1 MKRTSLCDSTGGPR
15 RSILAGKMSGTTDQ
29 SIRVALVDDDSGN
42 RKTLELVIDG
52 APGYE
57 CVGTFASAEDALG
70 RLAAASPQVVLMD
83 IQLPRMS
90 GVECVSRLK
99 ERHPELQVIMLTVF
113 ENDEL
118 VFDSLAA
125 GATGYLLK
133 RTPPGEILEAI
144 AEVHRGGSPMSSY
157 IARKVVH
164 SFQKPQRTGG
174 ANLPLSERERE
185 ILRQLAQGFRYKE
198 IADALSISLDT
209 VRSHLR
215 RIYEK
220 LHVHSRTEAVVK
232 FLGR

>member
-1 MKRTSLCDSTGGPR
+1 MSTTMTQR
-15 RSILAGKMSGTTDQ
+15 IH
-29 SIRVALVDDDSGN
+29 VALVEDDPGI
-42 RKTLELVIDG
+42 RRTLEIVLNG

-57 CVGTFASAEDALG
+57 CVGAFPSAEDALA
-70 RLAAASPQVVLMD
+70 RLANHMPDVVLMD

-90 GVECVSRLK
+90 GVECVQKLK
-99 ERHPELQVIMLTVF
+99 ERHPRLQIIMLTVF
-113 ENDEL
+113 EDDEL
-118 VFDSLAA
+118 VFASLVA

-133 RTPPGEILEAI
+133 RTPPAEILEAI

-157 IARKVVH
+157 VARKVVQ
-164 SFQKPQRTGG
+164 SFQTPRSGVG
-174 ANLPLSERERE
+174 EHLPLSERERE
-185 ILRQLAQGFRYKE
+185 ILQHLAKGYRYKE

-209 VRSHLR
+209 VRTHLR

>member
-1 MKRTSLCDSTGGPR
+1 VIKLV
-15 RSILAGKMSGTTDQ
+15 GKMSTTATQ
-29 SIRVALVDDDSGN
+29 PIRVALVEDDASIRN
-42 RKTLELVIDG
+42 ALEIVLNG
-52 APGYE
+52 AHGFE
-57 CVGTFASAEDALG
+57 CVGTYASAEDG
-70 RLAAASPQVVLMD
+70 LAQVASAAPNVVLMD

-90 GVECVSRLK
+90 GVECVGQLK
-99 ERHPELQVIMLTVF
+99 ERHPEIQILMLTVF
-113 ENDEL
+113 EDDEL

-157 IARKVVH
+157 IARKVVR
-164 SFQKPQRTGG
+164 SFQKSRHG
-174 ANLPLSERERE
+174 AGEGLPLSERERE
-185 ILRQLAQGFRYKE
+185 ILQQLAKGYRYKE
-198 IADALSISLDT
+198 IADALTISLDT
-209 VRSHLR
+209 VRTHLR